1 MKTLTEQLYEYLLKE
16 GNPVTV
22 IDAIKNES
30 FASVPPM
37 VVGKGLLTICGE
49 GLANYF
55 MKDGK
60 MYFTTDLSVGRG
72 PIGSQS
78 NMGNLTGALSALF
91 GGASGDMSS
100 FLGNMTKAFPDV
112 GDSETDALIEDISF
126 TAKAKG
132 DDFEIAF
139 PANPSEDLESDGE
152 HEFVAMYE
160 NLPIASMTTKV
171 NVVDGDFSEKSMKAT
186 IRGLCMNYIKKLYKC
201 LDAPEEYVNDNATAF
216 YLPASPNCFAFV
228 ARPDGIHILRIDWN
242 FENGLPSKK
251 VVFKFFERWLNTYK
265 YFGKKQYTKLVPFDR
280 EELLKSPSTSDA
292 EEKVLGEFENWLNEA
307 NRQANVIKAS
317 AGSEDGIDKPTA
329 FFYRA
334 RKSLE
339 EAAEIIDAVIVQATN
354 VIKHYSAVKASDEF
368 LNKLYTFAQITLDVA
383 SDVSANIKVNVSNIP
398 YNSATDIALGASST
412 EDQTVQVF
420 PMHYLE
426 FLDLITTQRMATQA
440 TDAELQANI
449 KAFAKEMKARYD
461 IANKAPTYYPDF
473 KMEGKM
479 VAAYL
484 GHAEE
489 VEVPEFATRIGD
501 YSFKNAKEMVSIVL
515 GENVTSFGFCPFDG
529 CSNLKVVKVLGDVA
543 AINGPL
549 TGFGGN
555 PKFTI
560 QSYKGSYIE
569 KYCKENE
576 VAFEAIKEDN
586 LDCVIE
592 LNNTEYDVYQGFA
605 FPKIIGFK
613 TTQELSSADKK
624 KLGADENTEHIQY
637 GMVPA
642 DKSFAE
648 YKDVNFSVT
657 VVQDPLDVP
666 QGGIQI
672 AEEIEQRFN
681 QPTLHGVY
689 RTVKADKGKVLVRY
703 DTTRE
708 GNDEGVQWATYVVVV
723 ARENKLLIM
732 QIFFNGEYSHRQQ
745 QFAIDK
751 WAGQILS
758 EKSYKDKQKKLQ
770 EELRK
775 AEEARKAEEKKR
787 LEAEAK
793 KKAEEEMRAWE
804 AEVAPIKAQ
813 READWEQFV
822 AETDKATEE
831 KKKVATST
839 KEKSIADK
847 KDEIAKTS
855 SELKSAQSELRGLG
869 IFKISRKK
877 ELKDL
882 IATLEGKLSKLN
894 EDLPKIEEKYKGD
907 IQAITNEATAK
918 KNAYTKELD
927 KKYKLPLSPA
937 EKNKANKK

>member
-16 GNPVTV
+16 GNPMTV
-22 IDAIKNES
+22 IDVIKNES
-30 FASVPPM
+30 FTNVPPM
-37 VVGKGLLTICGE
+37 VIGKGLLTICGE

-112 GDSETDALIEDISF
+112 GDSETDALIEAISF

-139 PANPSEDLESDGE
+139 PADPSEELESDGD
-152 HEFVAMYE
+152 HEFVAVYE

-171 NVVDGDFSEKSMKAT
+171 NVVDGDFSEKAMKAT

-201 LDAPEEYVNDNATAF
+201 LDAPEEYANDNATAF

-228 ARPDGIHILRIDWN
+228 ARPDGIHVLRIDWN

-265 YFGKKQYTKLVPFDR
+265 YFGEKQYTQLLPFDR
-280 EELLKSPSTSDA
+280 EELLKAPITSDT
-292 EEKVLGEFENWLNEA
+292 EEKILGEFENWLNEA

-317 AGSEDGIDKPTA
+317 AGSEDGIDKPTI

-339 EAAEIIDAVIVQATN
+339 EAAEIIDAVIVQASN
-354 VIKHYSAVKASDEF
+354 VIKHYSTVKANEEF

-383 SDVSANIKVNVSNIP
+383 SDISTSIKVNVSNIP
-398 YNSATDIALGASST
+398 YNSTTDIALGASST
-412 EDQTVQVF
+412 EDRTVQVF
-420 PMHYLE
+420 PTHYLE
-426 FLDLITTQRMATQA
+426 FLDLITTQRMAILA
-440 TDAELQANI
+440 PDAELQANI

-461 IANKAPTYYPDF
+461 IANKAPVYYPNF

-576 VAFEAIKEDN
+576 VAFEAIKEDS

-592 LNNTEYDVYQGFA
+592 LNKTEYDVYQGFA
-605 FPKIIGFK
+605 FPKIVGFK

-624 KLGADENTEHIQY
+624 KLSADENTEHIQY
-637 GMVPA
+637 GMVPT

-708 GNDEGVQWATYVVVV
+708 GNDEGVRWATYVVVV

-732 QIFFNGEYSHRQQ
+732 QIFFNGDYSHRQQ

-751 WAGQILS
+751 WTGQILT

-793 KKAEEEMRAWE
+793 KKAEEELRAWE

-813 READWEQFV
+813 READWKQFV

-831 KKKVATST
+831 KKKVAASN

-847 KDEIAKTS
+847 KEEIAKIS
-855 SELKSAQSELRGLG
+855 CELKSAQSELQGLG
-869 IFKISRKK
+869 IFKMSKKK
-877 ELKDL
+877 ELKEL

-894 EDLPKIEEKYKGD
+894 EDLPKIEERYKGD
-907 IQAITNEATAK
+907 IQAITNEATVQ
-918 KNAYTKELD
+918 KNAYAKELD

-937 EKNKANKK
+937 EKNKA